1 MLLTVD
7 IGNTNVVMGLMPTR
21 GELASQLR
29 FPTDKRRTVRE
40 FMDGF
45 EALVAMHG
53 FDFSDV
59 AGAVVSSVVP
69 ELTESVVASVRAKTN
84 LEPLVVN
91 YKMNLGFSIDMDTPE
106 RLGVDM
112 IADAAGAVND
122 YDGALAIFD
131 MGTATTCSVLT
142 SDRTYIGSII
152 YPGVVISQDASYCA
166 VLAAAVHQV

>member
-59 AGAVVSSVVP
+59 TGAVLPSCPSSRNRSW
-69 ELTESVVASVRAKTN
+69 LRFARKRISS
-84 LEPLVVN
+84 
-91 YKMNLGFSIDMDTPE
+91 
-106 RLGVDM
+106 RLW
-112 IADAAGAVND
+112 
-122 YDGALAIFD
+122 
-131 MGTATTCSVLT
+131 
-142 SDRTYIGSII
+142 
-152 YPGVVISQDASYCA
+152 
-166 VLAAAVHQV
+166 

>member
-1 MLLTVD
+1 MICANSLREEGAGFGTATNHLTLISREHEVDLPMLSKSDAADALLTELFSLDPLPASTEGVAMLLTVD

-69 ELTESVVASVRAKTN
+69 ELTGIGRGFGSRENESRAACGG
-84 LEPLVVN
+84 L
-91 YKMNLGFSIDMDTPE
+91 
-106 RLGVDM
+106 
-112 IADAAGAVND
+112 
-122 YDGALAIFD
+122 
-131 MGTATTCSVLT
+131 
-142 SDRTYIGSII
+142 
-152 YPGVVISQDASYCA
+152 
-166 VLAAAVHQV
+166 

>member
-53 FDFSDV
+53 FDFFRRARAHGIGRGFGSRENESR
-59 AGAVVSSVVP
+59 AARG
-69 ELTESVVASVRAKTN
+69 EL
-84 LEPLVVN
+84 
-91 YKMNLGFSIDMDTPE
+91 
-106 RLGVDM
+106 
-112 IADAAGAVND
+112 
-122 YDGALAIFD
+122 
-131 MGTATTCSVLT
+131 
-142 SDRTYIGSII
+142 
-152 YPGVVISQDASYCA
+152 
-166 VLAAAVHQV
+166 

>member
-59 AGAVVSSVVP
+59 AGCFFRRARAHGIGRGFGSRENESRAACG
-69 ELTESVVASVRAKTN
+69 EL
-84 LEPLVVN
+84 
-91 YKMNLGFSIDMDTPE
+91 
-106 RLGVDM
+106 
-112 IADAAGAVND
+112 
-122 YDGALAIFD
+122 
-131 MGTATTCSVLT
+131 
-142 SDRTYIGSII
+142 
-152 YPGVVISQDASYCA
+152 
-166 VLAAAVHQV
+166 

>member
-59 AGAVVSSVVP
+59 ASC
-69 ELTESVVASVRAKTN
+69 T
-84 LEPLVVN
+84 
-91 YKMNLGFSIDMDTPE
+91 FS
-106 RLGVDM
+106 R
-112 IADAAGAVND
+112 
-122 YDGALAIFD
+122 
-131 MGTATTCSVLT
+131 
-142 SDRTYIGSII
+142 
-152 YPGVVISQDASYCA
+152 A
-166 VLAAAVHQV
+166 VLSSPGQKYAYR